1 MKSALFIY
9 LLLISFS
16 LKAQDEYVPTVGA
29 KLRTLS
35 GQDMMT
41 GKVIDIEFANSPAY
55 TLFHFWKS
63 NSDSSVKSF
72 GFLQQFVTQ
81 NKSKMVAFGFP
92 YEYRKDIPEARV
104 LIQKYK
110 LNWPQLVQYRQPNGA
125 AVVDV
130 LVIKDFPTY
139 ILIDRE
145 GIIIVR
151 SNDLND
157 VDALLRKL
165 Q

>member
-1 MKSALFIY
+1 
-9 LLLISFS
+9 
-16 LKAQDEYVPTVGA
+16 
-29 KLRTLS
+29 
-35 GQDMMT
+35 
-41 GKVIDIEFANSPAY
+41 
-55 TLFHFWKS
+55 
-63 NSDSSVKSF
+63 
-72 GFLQQFVTQ
+72 
-81 NKSKMVAFGFP
+81 MVAFGFP
-92 YEYRKDIPEARV
+92 YEYRSDIPLAKE
-104 LIQKYK
+104 LIRKHQ

-130 LVIKDFPTY
+130 LVIKEFPTY

-157 VDALLRKL
+157 VDALLKKL